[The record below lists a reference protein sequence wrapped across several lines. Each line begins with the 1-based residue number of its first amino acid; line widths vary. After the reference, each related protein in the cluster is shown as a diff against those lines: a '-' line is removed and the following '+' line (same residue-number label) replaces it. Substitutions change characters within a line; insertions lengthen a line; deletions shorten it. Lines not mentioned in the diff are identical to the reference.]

1 LRAFDAVV
9 RVAGACVAA
18 TLGAM
23 TALLEAFAT
32 PRHWIIPIAAALVG
46 NLLLFWFGH
55 YTIARVWAWIVPAVP
70 WFLVM
75 ILAVASTGEGDLI
88 ANSWTGLATFA
99 AGAAGFFLPAA
110 FPPPS
115 KARGLV
121 DHHGQNVE
129 GLGP

>member
-1 LRAFDAVV
+1 MV
-9 RVAGACVAA
+9 RVVGACVAA

-32 PRHWIIPIAAALVG
+32 PRHWIIPTAAALVG
-46 NLLLFWFGH
+46 NLLLFWFAQ

-75 ILAVASTGEGDLI
+75 FVAVASTGEGDLI

-99 AGAAGFFLPAA
+99 AGAVGFFVPAA
-110 FPPPS
+110 FSPPP

-121 DHHGQNVE
+121 A
-129 GLGP
+129 